1 MKEVRCFKGR
11 MQLMSI
17 DMYLS
22 EVRSQTNSAVQLANA
37 YSQAIGALA
46 DSCHAFMRAPQSG
59 NTYDSAKLYFT
70 TVYPPLV
77 NGVTMVC
84 DALTEAHQKFPNEFE
99 SSVDTCDVK
108 ESELSEKIA
117 QGGQVLKAQY
127 AAIDSLEKAD
137 PALERSI
144 MRTQAVIAKLEE
156 TRKYLY
162 EFNASSAGI
171 FSEVE
176 SLLSQLNQ
184 GIAEVGKGSAWNA
197 STGTFELDRMSLS
210 WIQPLNEKWNT
221 RNHPKM
227 DSERNEELKK
237 YTLIKCYDEINDS
250 VTWSIEHNGK
260 RLDNAELQ
268 AYLKKVGEYL
278 DESDYDILK
287 LSPKEW
293 ETRINNQ
300 WKHGTEY
307 FNGTDVPWFYQ
318 GLGHIQDFVG
328 KRQSDG
334 TWDLIINFGYVYAFN
349 KLQSMYKV
357 GVKKASGVNTLN
369 PELQKLHGELDNLAE
384 KHLLPQFS
392 EIDPNLEA
400 GYTGSFKTGTVGN
413 PNKSTF
419 GQPIDLTNYD
429 IDFYIKSDVL
439 YELYGNSVKANPQFR
454 EILSQTPGFE
464 GLKPNKQG
472 FSIKFLPS
480 GN

>member
-1 MKEVRCFKGR
+1 
-11 MQLMSI
+11 MSI

-46 DSCHAFMRAPQSG
+46 DSCHAFMRAPLSG

-137 PALERSI
+137 PVLERSI
-144 MRTQAVIAKLEE
+144 MRTQAAIAKLEE
-156 TRKYLY
+156 TRKHLY

-221 RNHPKM
+221 RNQPKM

-237 YTLIKCYDEINDS
+237 YTLIKCYDEITDS

-307 FNGTDVPWFYQ
+307 STEQ
-318 GLGHIQDFVG
+318 MSLG
-328 KRQSDG
+328 S
-334 TWDLIINFGYVYAFN
+334 T
-349 KLQSMYKV
+349 
-357 GVKKASGVNTLN
+357 KA
-369 PELQKLHGELDNLAE
+369 
-384 KHLLPQFS
+384 
-392 EIDPNLEA
+392 
-400 GYTGSFKTGTVGN
+400 
-413 PNKSTF
+413 
-419 GQPIDLTNYD
+419 
-429 IDFYIKSDVL
+429 
-439 YELYGNSVKANPQFR
+439 
-454 EILSQTPGFE
+454 
-464 GLKPNKQG
+464 
-472 FSIKFLPS
+472 
-480 GN
+480 